1 MNISDNIAEGML
13 NLSICKQF
21 VSSLNIL
28 C

>member
-1 MNISDNIAEGML
+1 MKISDNIAERML
-13 NLSICKQF
+13 NLGILKQF